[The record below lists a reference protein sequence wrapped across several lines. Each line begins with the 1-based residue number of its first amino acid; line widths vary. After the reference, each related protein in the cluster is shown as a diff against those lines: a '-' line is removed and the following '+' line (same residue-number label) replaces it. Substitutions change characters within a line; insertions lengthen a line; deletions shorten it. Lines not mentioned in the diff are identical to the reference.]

1 MDRLLIALTIFFSP
15 LILCG
20 QDLLRI
26 DSLRGQMD
34 KDIHDSLKIL
44 AAIDLSRA
52 LHDQGQHNEDHFYAM
67 FATERAEKQSDTL
80 LYSRTLDNLGLI
92 YRFHQH
98 YAKSL
103 PLHIKAYNFVKDKKV
118 LPYYKMR
125 FANNA
130 AVAARYDQLYD
141 QSVRF
146 FIEALKIAELEQ
158 DLRNIAI
165 ASNGLGNTFINIPER
180 I

>member
-1 MDRLLIALTIFFSP
+1 MKVFILFLYILSTP
-15 LILCG
+15 LVAYAQI
-20 QDLLRI
+20 QSRI
-26 DSLRGQMD
+26 DSL
-34 KDIHDSLKIL
+34 KIALSAEHHDSTMVLIG
-44 AAIDLSRA
+44 IELSRA
-52 LHDQGQHNEDHFYAM
+52 LHDEGLHQEDYTFAIHAVEQADSLNDDLIYA
-67 FATERAEKQSDTL
+67 RA
-80 LYSRTLDNLGLI
+80 LDNLGLI

-98 YAKSL
+98 YSKAL
-103 PLHIKAYNFVKDKKV
+103 PLHIKAYNFVKDRKV

-141 QSVRF
+141 QSVSF

-165 ASNGLGNTFINIPER
+165 EIG
-180 I
+180 